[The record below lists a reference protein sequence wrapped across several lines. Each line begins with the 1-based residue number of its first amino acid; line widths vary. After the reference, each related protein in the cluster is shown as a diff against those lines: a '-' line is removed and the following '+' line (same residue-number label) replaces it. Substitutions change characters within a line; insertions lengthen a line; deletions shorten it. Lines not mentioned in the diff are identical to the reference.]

1 MNPIENVWARIQ
13 KSVSD
18 RLRED
23 YGKIDK
29 QKLWEHIT
37 NSWEELDDTDLIE
50 TLYRS
55 MPNRMREVIQ
65 KRGHWTHY

>member
-1 MNPIENVWARIQ
+1 MNPIENVWAGIQ
-13 KSVSD
+13 KPVSD

-29 QKLWEHIT
+29 QKLWEYIT
-37 NSWEELDDTDLIE
+37 NSWKKLDDTDLIE

-55 MPNRMREVIQ
+55 MPNQMREVIQ
-65 KRGHWTHY
+65 KRGHSTHY